1 MKVIFVQ
8 DVRGRGKRGQVK
20 DVPDGYAQNY
30 LIKRGLA
37 KQATNAAM
45 SQLAGQQRAEKKHAA
60 EELAEAKELK
70 KVLEDDKTVVELT
83 GKAGTDG
90 RMFGSVSTKQIATAL
105 QKQFNVKI
113 DKRKIE
119 LATPIKALG
128 YVNVPIKLHPQ
139 VTAEIRVHIA
149 EKQAH

>member
-20 DVPDGYAQNY
+20 DVPAGYAENY

-37 KQATNAAM
+37 KQATKAAL
-45 SQLAGQQRAEKKHAA
+45 SELKGQQRAEEKHAA
-60 EELAEAKELK
+60 EELAEAKRLK
-70 KVLEDDKTVVELT
+70 EILEADKTVVELS

-90 RMFGSVSTKQIATAL
+90 RMFGSISTKQIATAL
-105 QKQFNVKI
+105 QKQYDIKI

-119 LATPIKALG
+119 LAAPIKALG
-128 YVNVPIKLHPQ
+128 YVNVPIKLHPK
-139 VTAEIRVHIA
+139 VSAEIRVHIA
-149 EKQAH
+149 EK

>member
-1 MKVIFVQ
+1 MKVIFIQ

-20 DVPDGYAQNY
+20 EVPDGYAQNF

-37 KQATNAAM
+37 KQATKAAM
-45 SQLAGQQRAEKKHAA
+45 SQLKGQQRAEEKHAT
-60 EELAEAKELK
+60 EELAEAKKLK
-70 KVLEDDKTVVELT
+70 TVLEDDKTVVELS

-90 RMFGSVSTKQIATAL
+90 RMFGSISTKQIATAL
-105 QKQFNVKI
+105 QKQYDVKI

-119 LATPIKALG
+119 LAAPIKALG

-149 EKQAH
+149 EK

>member
-1 MKVIFVQ
+1 MKVIFIQ

-37 KQATNAAM
+37 KQATHAAM
-45 SQLAGQQRAEKKHAA
+45 SQLAGQQRAEEKHAT

-70 KVLEDDKTVVELT
+70 KVLENDKTVVELS

-90 RMFGSVSTKQIATAL
+90 RMFGSISTKQIATAL

-119 LATPIKALG
+119 LAAPIKGLG

-139 VTAEIRVHIA
+139 VMAEIRVHIA
-149 EKQAH
+149 EK

>member
-1 MKVIFVQ
+1 MKVIFTQ

-37 KQATNAAM
+37 KQATKSAM
-45 SQLAGQQRAEKKHAA
+45 SQLAGQKRAEEKHAE
-60 EELAEAKELK
+60 EELAEAQQVK
-70 KVLEDDKTVVELT
+70 KVLENVELS

-90 RMFGSVSTKQIATAL
+90 RMFGSISTKQIATAL
-105 QKQFNVKI
+105 EKQYQVKI
-113 DKRKIE
+113 DKHKIE
-119 LATPIKALG
+119 LAAPIKALG
-128 YVNVPIKLHPQ
+128 YVNVPIKLHPE

-149 EKQAH
+149 EK